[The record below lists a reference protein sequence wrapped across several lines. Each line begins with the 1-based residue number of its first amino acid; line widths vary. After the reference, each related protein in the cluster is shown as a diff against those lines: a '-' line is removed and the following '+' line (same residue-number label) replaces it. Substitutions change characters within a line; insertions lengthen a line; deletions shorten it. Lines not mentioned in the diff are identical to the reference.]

1 VSAREQTASSM
12 QDELIIAAAQV
23 TGAVTEQGEEAPLHM
38 DEAAF
43 QAFYERTAPS
53 LWSYLRRVSGD
64 SSAADDL
71 LQESYLHFLRAPG
84 APSEEAHQKNYLFRI
99 TTNLLR
105 DRFRAG
111 KRLFV
116 PLPELASGKRA
127 GHEVEVRLDVG
138 GALGE
143 LKQRERSLLW
153 LAYVEGYDH
162 KEIARTLGCNATSVR
177 PMLFRARQRLATL
190 LRAKGWKRGHPA
202 EERT

>member
-1 VSAREQTASSM
+1 M
-12 QDELIIAAAQV
+12 PDELVIGAAQV
-23 TGAVTEQGEEAPLHM
+23 TAATGQSEEVPLHM

-43 QAFYERTAPS
+43 QAFYERTAAS

-99 TTNLLR
+99 ATTLLR

-127 GHEVEVRLDVG
+127 GHEVELRFDVG

-162 KEIARTLGCNATSVR
+162 QEIARTLGCNAASVR
-177 PMLFRARQRLATL
+177 PMLFRARQRLAAL
-190 LRAKGWKRGHPA
+190 LQAKGWKRGHQMEDRP
-202 EERT
+202 

>member
-1 VSAREQTASSM
+1 MEE
-12 QDELIIAAAQV
+12 ELVINAAQASAST
-23 TGAVTEQGEEAPLHM
+23 TGQAEEVPLHM
-38 DEAAF
+38 NEAPF

-64 SSAADDL
+64 SAAADDL

-84 APSEEAHQKNYLFRI
+84 EPTEEAHQKNYLFRI
-99 TTNLLR
+99 ATNLLR

-116 PLPELASGKRA
+116 PLPELSSGKRA
-127 GHEVEVRLDVG
+127 GREVELRFDVG

-162 KEIARTLGCNATSVR
+162 KEIARTLGCNAASVR
-177 PMLFRARQRLATL
+177 PMLFRARQRLAAL
-190 LRAKGWKRGHPA
+190 LRAKGWKRGHQMEDKP
-202 EERT
+202 